1 MAIELPD
8 DLIELQ
14 RVADDEGRK
23 MEHLD
28 VSDREKQREVWFEA
42 AAKAQ
47 AAVAAF
53 ADAQGLNRF
62 DVEKQLRQVTRHPH
76 AQGE

>member
-14 RVADDEGRK
+14 RSADDEGRK

-28 VSDREKQREVWFEA
+28 DGEREKQREVWFEA
-42 AAKAQ
+42 AATAQ
-47 AAVAAF
+47 AAVTAYAEEH
-53 ADAQGLNRF
+53 DLNRF
-62 DVEKQLRQVTRHPH
+62 DVEKQLRQVTRHPQ
-76 AQGE
+76 APQE